1 MNLVRSPFAKL
12 SLGVISLALLT
23 GCQSTTYRAVSDVTV
38 SRPGDVGS
46 SGPLVLVAGKPG
58 EVKPAVQVDLA
69 GVYDRMSLNQIG
81 ILDPTMGGYLRSQ
94 RDAEAKLVE
103 LKAATTP
110 DREAIKVAEAKAAAA
125 KKQVDDYAHEWRDM
139 QRKLSA
145 ANNPQGGS
153 VGASSGEGTHR
164 NAAPVVAPTQTVL
177 MASEDRSWGFY
188 ASHLHQTMVLI
199 IDGPPRLGEF
209 WLTADNSELIIS
221 SAYSAPARSRVNLSG
236 SVKILKVDGNRIVAD
251 VAIRKTTQAD
261 SADMMERLYDPAVY
275 WNPWLILGKHTFE
288 VTSPSDPAFEKG
300 QVHWVTE

>member
-1 MNLVRSPFAKL
+1 MNLLRFPLAKL
-12 SLGVISLALLT
+12 SLGVASVALLT
-23 GCQSTTYRAVSDVTV
+23 GCQSTTYRAVSDVAV

-58 EVKPAVQVDLA
+58 EVKPAAQVDLA
-69 GVYDRMSLNQIG
+69 AVYDRMSLNQIG
-81 ILDPTMGGYLRSQ
+81 ILDPTMGGYLRAQ

-103 LKAATTP
+103 LKAASRADP
-110 DREAIKVAEAKAAAA
+110 EAVKAAEAKAAAA

-153 VGASSGEGTHR
+153 VAAPSGEAMHR
-164 NAAPVVAPTQTVL
+164 NATPAVAPTQTVL
-177 MASEDRSWGFY
+177 MASEDHSWGFY
-188 ASHLHQTMVLI
+188 ASHLNQTMVLI

-209 WLTADNSELIIS
+209 WLTPDNSELIIS

-236 SVKILKVDGNRIVAD
+236 SIKILKVDGNRIVAD

-288 VTSPSDPAFEKG
+288 VTNPSDPAFEKA
-300 QVHWVTE
+300 QVHWVME